1 MLPRSITAH
10 KVSVAVKR
18 GFPELAENE
27 EFYMFL
33 SSYVLSW
40 FKALPKEKRCEA
52 PTFVYKRA
60 MATIHQINIF
70 TFTIKFSVK
79 S

>member
-1 MLPRSITAH
+1 MLLRSITAH

-52 PTFVYKRA
+52 PTFRSGRKLLFNV
-60 MATIHQINIF
+60 F
-70 TFTIKFSVK
+70 LSTFKLLIRF
-79 S
+79 